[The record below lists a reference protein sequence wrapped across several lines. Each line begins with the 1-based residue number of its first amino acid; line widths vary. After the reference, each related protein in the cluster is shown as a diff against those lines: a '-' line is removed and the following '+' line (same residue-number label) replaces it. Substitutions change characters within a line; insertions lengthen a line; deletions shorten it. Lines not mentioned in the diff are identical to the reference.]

1 MSTKDIELTSV
12 KKLESG
18 VYLINEMIKVS
29 NLSIESNGQ
38 FLADVDYNEEV
49 YSERDVEILIGRFVG
64 EALADR
70 MENEAIMPQE

>member
-1 MSTKDIELTSV
+1 MSTKEIELTSV
-12 KKLESG
+12 KKLEAG
-18 VYLINEMIKVS
+18 VYLINDMIKVS
-29 NLSIESNGQ
+29 NLTIESNGQ

-70 MENEAIMPQE
+70 IENESIIPNQ